1 MSPSVSVRLLLTQS
15 DERLVEYARAGHER
29 AFEALV
35 QRYRRQLLGYCR
47 RLLLADERA
56 EDALQQALLQAWVAL
71 RDGTE
76 VRDVRPW
83 LYRIVHNAA
92 VNALRVSGYDYCK
105 LSESLSG
112 AGAPQD
118 DLDRRIAVREA
129 LAGLATLPQ
138 MQREALLRTAVEG
151 RSHQQV
157 ASDLGVSEPA
167 LRGLVYR
174 ARATMRAA
182 AGAIVPP
189 PLLGWA
195 LEAGTRGAPA
205 LERVAS
211 LGAGGGSA
219 GLAGL
224 LVKGGAV
231 AVTAGALAGGLVA
244 THERK
249 ATARPAAHVSVRA
262 AAPATTPDQGAS
274 VQPAAFARPSGH
286 DTTGGGGRLPA
297 GARMRRP
304 FAPIPILIGERHSHR
319 DRSGLAG
326 AQSGGSGRSRSRDGH
341 GESSGV
347 SGPGPGEGEQKGGG
361 GTSLDGGGSTS
372 SGKDGSGDSL
382 SAQPSGGG
390 ESSSSGGGGSSSSS
404 TKDGSGDS
412 QLSEPTSGDSSSIS
426 TSDSKDGA
434 GITEPSKSG

>member
-15 DERLVEYARAGHER
+15 DERLVEYAHAGHER

-35 QRYRRQLLGYCR
+35 RRYRRQLHGYCR
-47 RLLLADERA
+47 RLLLSDERA

-112 AGAPQD
+112 AGAPQE

-129 LAGLATLPQ
+129 LAGLAALPE

-151 RSHQQV
+151 RSHQQA
-157 ASDLGVSEPA
+157 ASDLGLSEPA

-174 ARATMRAA
+174 ARAAMRAA
-182 AGAIVPP
+182 AGALVPP
-189 PLLGWA
+189 PLIGWA
-195 LEAGTRGAPA
+195 LEAGTRGTPA
-205 LERVAS
+205 LERIAG
-211 LGAGGGSA
+211 LGGGSA
-219 GLAGL
+219 GPAGL
-224 LVKGGAV
+224 LVKGSAV
-231 AVTAGALAGGLVA
+231 AVTAGALAGGLVS
-244 THERK
+244 THPHRGH
-249 ATARPAAHVSVRA
+249 ARAARAGARVSVRA
-262 AAPATTPDQGAS
+262 APATAPDQGAS

-297 GARMRRP
+297 GARIRRP
-304 FAPIPILIGERHSHR
+304 VAPIPIWIGERHSHG

-326 AQSGGSGRSRSRDGH
+326 TQSGGSGHSTSRDGH

-347 SGPGPGEGEQKGGG
+347 SGPGPGEGEQKGSG
-361 GTSLDGGGSTS
+361 GTSLDGGGSTN
-372 SGKDGSGDSL
+372 SGKDGSGDGL

-390 ESSSSGGGGSSSSS
+390 ESSSSGDGGGGG
-404 TKDGSGDS
+404 TKDGSGNS
-412 QLSEPTSGDSSSIS
+412 QLSESTSGGSTTS

-434 GITEPSKSG
+434 GIAEPSKSG